1 MANDLNLCQFIGRL
15 GKDPQTA
22 FTPNGTAVTKLSI
35 AVGEQWKDKQS
46 GQKQERTT
54 WVPVVAFGRLAEVM
68 GEYLKK
74 GSQIYLSGKF
84 SVRKWKAE
92 DGSDRWTTEIVASEM
107 QMLDGGTG
115 TGQSSQPQHQ
125 PAQSKPAP
133 ASGGY
138 AADPGWDEDYPF

>member
-1 MANDLNLCQFIGRL
+1 M
-15 GKDPQTA
+15 
-22 FTPNGTAVTKLSI
+22 I
-35 AVGEQWKDKQS
+35 ATDRQ
-46 GQKQERTT
+46 QERTT

-74 GSQIYLSGKF
+74 GSQIYLSGKL

-115 TGQSSQPQHQ
+115 SGQSSQPQRQ
-125 PAQSKPAP
+125 PAQSQPAP
-133 ASGGY
+133 AAGGY
-138 AADPGWDEDYPF
+138 AADPGGDDQEYPF